1 MMHQLHNPIRDYSW
15 GSHTVLADFLGRP
28 SPTPEPQ
35 AELWIGAHPAAPS
48 VLHSGVTLDA
58 HIAADP
64 AAALGTESVS
74 AFGPRLPFL
83 LKVLAVAEPLSL
95 QVHPD
100 RQQAERG
107 FAAEL
112 TPLDDPARNYKDSWP
127 KPELLCALT
136 DFRALCG
143 LRDPRES
150 AELLGRAPSLHP
162 VADRLARGD
171 LRGAVEMLLT
181 WPSPKEAVA
190 EATAHAAEPYTSLAA
205 RHPADMGV
213 LVAMLMHDVHLTPGQ
228 ALYVPPRMPHAYL
241 TGTGVELMAGSDNVL
256 RAGLTPKHVDVP
268 ELLTVAL
275 FEATSP
281 HVVEPAYHDGVHVYP
296 TPAPEFQLS
305 RLDAADAPVVS
316 EHGPSLFLCSDERV
330 RLRRG
335 TRSLELRRGEA
346 VFAGHDGPPVELTG
360 TGTVFRASLPRRAG
374 VRA

>member
-1 MMHQLHNPIRDYSW
+1 MESLENPIREYAW

-28 SPTPEPQ
+28 SPTERPQ

-48 VLHSGVTLDA
+48 RLGSGTALDE

-64 AAALGTESVS
+64 EATLGARSVA

-100 RQQAERG
+100 RAQAERG
-107 FAAEL
+107 FAAER

-127 KPELLCALT
+127 KPEILCALT
-136 DFRALCG
+136 DFHALCG

-150 AELLGRAPSLHP
+150 AELLAGAPSLRP
-162 VADRLARGD
+162 VVDLLARGD
-171 LRGAVEMLLT
+171 LRGAIEALLT

-190 EATAHAAEPYTSLAA
+190 EAAAIAPEPYASLAA
-205 RHPADMGV
+205 RNPGDMGV
-213 LVAMLMHDVHLTPGQ
+213 LVAMLMNEVRLTPGQ
-228 ALYVPPRMPHAYL
+228 ALYVPPRVPHAYL
-241 TGTGVELMAGSDNVL
+241 SGAGVELMAGSDNVL

-268 ELLTVAL
+268 ELLAVAA
-275 FEATSP
+275 FEATP
-281 HVVEPAYHDGVHVYP
+281 PYVVEPKHRDGADVYA
-296 TPAPEFQLS
+296 TPAPEFRLS
-305 RLDAADAPVVS
+305 RLDAAASPVLPAD
-316 EHGPSLFLCSDERV
+316 GPSLLLCTEGRV

-335 TRSLELRRGEA
+335 EHALELGRGEA

-360 TGTVFRASLPRRAG
+360 TGTVFRASLPA
-374 VRA
+374 